1 MASPAPAAIET
12 RLFINNEF
20 IPAVSGKTFDTVRL
34 SRARR
39 RASAFALRLPR

>member
-34 SRARR
+34 A
-39 RASAFALRLPR
+39 